1 MRCDHALSSCD
12 VLALCLN
19 VMYRRLS
26 VGVRLHGLLLKVLE
40 HLLKLKLAVIESTR
54 RGFSES
60 LRDVEAMISELI

>member
-1 MRCDHALSSCD
+1 
-12 VLALCLN
+12 
-19 VMYRRLS
+19 MYRRLS